1 MAIREDFCSVLSER
15 LRFDVPQLSFC
26 THYSWFGI
34 TPGER
39 PGIGTTH
46 LFYNRFPGILSPQ
59 LLSLQTESPV
69 AKRSFPVRRLM
80 KPLAVEEQDGGGLQ
94 GTLAFLESDIVCY
107 HARVEPGPTTS
118 GIRAVFF
125 LPATDP
131 AFARSTWLDTG
142 RGVLV
147 VETRV
152 PRTDSRDPD
161 PDHPLTV
168 CLRFPEGFEVVGKSI
183 PEVTSESVSVE
194 LYAPKAGAGVKSY
207 DFAVGI
213 GEGPSAA
220 VIADRVASLADLSED
235 ASRSAS
241 ESWLESAL
249 GEFSFDGIPEQLR
262 LHYAKAAYQII
273 CNTKA
278 PRGRI
283 RHLAC
288 YPSRGTYNAHYLWD
302 ACFTNLGV
310 EQFNIGLAKDFLRVL
325 CDNQEADGKIPQ
337 FVCATWNR
345 PNESQPPLIA
355 WSAWRL
361 YERDSDAGFLNEIY
375 APVCRMVEWWF
386 ANRDPDADG
395 LAQWNHRLES
405 GWDDSPRFEQGPIAG
420 VDLNSYL
427 NREMRLLSEM
437 ARVLG
442 KGDEANM
449 WRERTRKHAGAMLH
463 RLFDREDGLFYDRLV
478 EKDRL
483 HKVLTPASF
492 TPLWTGVDVPSSTAC
507 SMIGRYLLRPN
518 HFYGSRPFPTV
529 AYSDPRH
536 DSEKWWRGPVW
547 PNIAWA
553 MLQIL
558 KEHGY
563 HKQYREAGERLLAM
577 MAEHDELN
585 ELYSAATGKPLGAPG
600 LCWGDAV
607 FMALAREISA
617 LQKG

>member
-1 MAIREDFCSVLSER
+1 MAICEDFCSILSER

-34 TPGER
+34 TPGAK
-39 PGIGTTH
+39 PGIGQTH
-46 LFYNRFPGILSPQ
+46 LFYNRFPGVLSPQ
-59 LLSLQTESPV
+59 LLSLQAESPISKGSCNV
-69 AKRSFPVRRLM
+69 TRSM
-80 KPLAVEEQDGGGLQ
+80 KPLAIEERDEDGLQ
-94 GTLAFLESDIVCY
+94 GKLAFLATDIVCY

-118 GIRAVFF
+118 GLRAALF
-125 LPATDP
+125 LPATEP
-131 AFARSTWLDTG
+131 AFARSVWLDAAE
-142 RGVLV
+142 RVLII
-147 VETRV
+147 ETRV

-161 PDHPLTV
+161 PDHPLTL
-168 CLRFPEGFEVVGKSI
+168 CLRYPEGFEAVGKSI
-183 PEVTSESVSVE
+183 PEVTSESLNIE
-194 LYAPKAGAGVKSY
+194 FYAPKPKLGGRSL

-213 GEGPSAA
+213 GEGPSAPE
-220 VIADRVASLADLSED
+220 IAKRVASLTKISEED
-235 ASRSAS
+235 SRIAS
-241 ESWLESAL
+241 ESWLQGAL
-249 GEFSFDGIPEQLR
+249 GEFSFEGIPDQLR
-262 LHYAKAAYQII
+262 LHYARAAYQIL

-283 RHLAC
+283 RHRAC
-288 YPSRGTYNAHYLWD
+288 YPSRGTYAAHYLWD

-325 CDNQEADGKIPQ
+325 CDNQEADGKMPQ

-361 YERDSDAGFLNEIY
+361 YERDRDETFLKEIY
-375 APVCRMVEWWF
+375 GPVCRMVEWWF
-386 ANRDPDADG
+386 ENRDSDGDG
-395 LAQWNHRLES
+395 LPEWNDRLES
-405 GWDDSPRFEQGPIAG
+405 GWDDSPRFEQGRIAG

-427 NREMRLLSEM
+427 NREMRLLAEM
-437 ARVLG
+437 AHALG
-442 KGDEANM
+442 KDEESGM
-449 WRERTRKHAGAMLH
+449 WRERTRDHAKSMAH
-463 RLFDREDGLFYDRLV
+463 RLFDREDGVFYDRLV

-483 HKVLTPASF
+483 HKVLTPACF
-492 TPLWTGVDVPSSTAC
+492 MPLWTGVETPPGAASA
-507 SMIGRYLLRPN
+507 MIGRYLLRPN

-547 PNIAWA
+547 PNIAWT

-558 KEHGY
+558 RTHGY
-563 HKQYREAGERLLAM
+563 EKQYLEAGERLLAM

-585 ELYSAATGKPLGAPG
+585 ELYSAATGEPLGAPG

-607 FMALAREISA
+607 FMALCRELSA
-617 LQKG
+617 GRSS